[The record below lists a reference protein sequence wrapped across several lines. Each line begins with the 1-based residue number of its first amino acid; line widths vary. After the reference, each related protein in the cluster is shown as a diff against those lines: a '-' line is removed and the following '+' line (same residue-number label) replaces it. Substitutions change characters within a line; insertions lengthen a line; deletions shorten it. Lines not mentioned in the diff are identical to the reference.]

1 MLGKS
6 GWLQPECKGLAEGEM
21 KGGGVAGWWRGAAP
35 GESWETMT

>member
-6 GWLQPECKGLAEGEM
+6 GWLQPECKGLAEGDM
-21 KGGGVAGWWRGAAP
+21 KGSGVAGLVAGRRT